1 MSMPRV
7 SVVMPV
13 YNTERFVA
21 EAIDS
26 VLAQTFTDFE
36 FIIIDDGST
45 DGSLAILRMYEER
58 DARIRVVSRPNTG
71 NVVAANEGVDLSRGA
86 LMARLDADDRI
97 MPELLEQQVARFD
110 AEPDLVLLGANARV
124 MDESGVV
131 FGDFTVPETH
141 EAIEASH
148 LKGDMAV
155 HHPGAMMRVAQVRAV
170 GKYRPQFKIC
180 EDYDLWLRLGEV
192 GRLANLP
199 GVMMH
204 KRMLPGSAI
213 VSGIAERDRTVER
226 ALDEALLR
234 RGLPSRTEPIRS
246 LIRSRADYY
255 RQWAWM
261 ALRASQK
268 RMARRYAWG
277 ALRSDPMRAKN
288 WILLACVL
296 RGH

>member
-1 MSMPRV
+1 MNTPRV

-21 EAIDS
+21 EAVESI
-26 VLAQTFTDFE
+26 LAQSYADFE

-45 DGSLAILRMYEER
+45 DGSLAVLKKYEAR
-58 DARIRVVSRPNTG
+58 DPRIRLVSRPNTG
-71 NVVAANEGVDLSRGA
+71 NVVAANEGVDLSRGEF
-86 LMARLDADDRI
+86 MARLDADDRV
-97 MPELLEQQVARFD
+97 MPELLERQVARFD
-110 AEPDLVLLGANARV
+110 AEPGLVLLGANAQV

-131 FGDFTVPETH
+131 FGDFAVPETH
-141 EAIEASH
+141 EAIERSH
-148 LKGDMAV
+148 LQGDMAI
-155 HHPGAMMRVAQVRAV
+155 HHPGAMMRVEQVRAV

-192 GRLANLP
+192 GRVANLP
-199 GVMMH
+199 DVMMH

-213 VSGIAERDRTVER
+213 VSGIAERDATVER
-226 ALDEALLR
+226 ALDGALSR
-234 RGLPSRTEPIRS
+234 RGLPARAVPVRS

-261 ALRASQK
+261 ALSASQK
-268 RMARRYAWG
+268 GMARRYAWG
-277 ALRSDPMRAKN
+277 ALRADPLRARN
-288 WILLACVL
+288 WKLLACVL